1 MALSTELNAPLGPVV
16 IGGLI
21 RSTLCDASVLTAC
34 VRGKAEPRA
43 GPKSSR
49 RGKGDMIPDKVR
61 SRLRTIA
68 RQRGGRI
75 ILFPIVAA
83 VARAASGLS
92 GRLHDNERLNQCPRE
107 QAIPPAA

>member
-34 VRGKAEPRA
+34 VGGKAEPRA

-49 RGKGDMIPDKVR
+49 RGKGDMMPDKVR

-68 RQRGGRI
+68 RQRG
-75 ILFPIVAA
+75 
-83 VARAASGLS
+83 RAHNTIPDRCCG
-92 GRLHDNERLNQCPRE
+92 CPSRKRTL
-107 QAIPPAA
+107 QTTA